1 MSEKVGGHCCSFFFG
16 ISSLHFFI
24 MDQTNMPILT
34 PYNYF
39 EWKSRMT
46 IHLRKAGLNR
56 ITMGLETEPDKDE
69 DKSTWFNKCDETYE
83 TLCLSVSPDF
93 LFHIDSLDTPNEI

>member
-1 MSEKVGGHCCSFFFG
+1 
-16 ISSLHFFI
+16 

-39 EWKSRMT
+39 EWKSHMT
-46 IHLRKAGLNR
+46 IYLRKAELNR

-69 DKSTWFNKCDETYE
+69 DKPKWFNNVMRHMEHC
-83 TLCLSVSPDF
+83 VF
-93 LFHIDSLDTPNEI
+93 LFLLIFYFS